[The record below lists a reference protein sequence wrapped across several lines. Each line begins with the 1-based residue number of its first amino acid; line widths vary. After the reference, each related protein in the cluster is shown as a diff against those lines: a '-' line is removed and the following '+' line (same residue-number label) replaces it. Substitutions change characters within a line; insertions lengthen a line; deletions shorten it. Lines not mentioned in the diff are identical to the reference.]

1 MSNQNKNNALPRL
14 PEWMNVELVEKV
26 DGKAIVKMPVL
37 PHLTHAEENPRVA
50 GGVIMSLL
58 DYTIHHALDSLLDEY
73 EYHATIE
80 MKINFIRP
88 GTAGTLKSEAKIIN
102 KGRTVSIAEGT
113 VIQEET
119 GKIVA
124 KTLSTETYINAKPK
138 T

>member
-1 MSNQNKNNALPRL
+1 MNNKKENSSLPRL
-14 PEWMNVELVEKV
+14 PEWMNAELVKKA
-26 DGKAIVKMPVL
+26 DGEAVVRMPVL

-88 GTAGTLKSEAKIIN
+88 GTAGTLRSEAKIIN
-102 KGRTVSIAEGT
+102 KGKTVSIAEGT

-124 KTLSTETYINAKPK
+124 KTLSTETYISAKPK
-138 T
+138 D